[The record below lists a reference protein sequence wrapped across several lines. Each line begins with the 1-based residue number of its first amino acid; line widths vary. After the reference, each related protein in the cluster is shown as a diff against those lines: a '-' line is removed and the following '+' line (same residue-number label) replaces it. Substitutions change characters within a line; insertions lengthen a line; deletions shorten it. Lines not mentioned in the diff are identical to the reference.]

1 MLSNILMGF
10 VTALQPWNLVVTILG
25 TVLGIVF
32 GALPGLSGT
41 MGIAILLPITY
52 GMQPTAALLLMV
64 SIFCGSLY
72 GGSI

>member
-10 VTALQPWNLVVTILG
+10 SLAVQPINLITTLIG

-52 GMQPTAALLLMV
+52 GMEPTPALLLMV
-64 SIFCGSLY
+64 SIFCGSL
-72 GGSI
+72 